1 VSLGQ
6 LTNETQNV
14 IAGQELRSVYEFDLP
29 VLSETITSATFMGT
43 VVGNAA
49 PPASLTFFGYSG
61 NGVIDASDAVQLS
74 NQVGSATVGAASSL
88 SPLVI
93 SVPLTA
99 SFVQGLGSGF
109 LGLTTTVGSP
119 ETVLVASLGSTATV
133 KPTLRLETTAGT
145 PSTPSPVPEPG
156 SMLLLGSG
164 LIGAGCRRRRAK
176 QIRAID

>member
-1 VSLGQ
+1 MKVLNRRQKWKTAIACAALMAVSSYAQAATIDIVATAVGFVFVNTTNGLPGVPGSVSLGQ

-14 IAGQELRSVYEFDLP
+14 IAGQELRSVYELDLP
-29 VLSETITSATFMGT
+29 VLSETTTSATFMGT

-99 SFVQGLGSGF
+99 
-109 LGLTTTVGSP
+109 
-119 ETVLVASLGSTATV
+119 
-133 KPTLRLETTAGT
+133 
-145 PSTPSPVPEPG
+145 
-156 SMLLLGSG
+156 
-164 LIGAGCRRRRAK
+164 
-176 QIRAID
+176 